1 MVFRRLLSILS
12 LLISVATCKSNATP
26 NNSAVLRADA
36 DSKCHSYNTNYN
48 YNYYNSPLTAGWNK
62 KMEALLHRVLNELRE
77 MREEIKFFK
86 GNKTIGTYKYIN
98 GNWISCCL
106 FISSRK
112 QEIEIISYSPS
123 LENLI
128 SCLIT
133 PCSCESMQIP
143 PDKGKIHILF

>member
-1 MVFRRLLSILS
+1 MVFRFLLSILS
-12 LLISVATCKSNATP
+12 LLSVAKSNETP
-26 NNSAVLRADA
+26 NNSTVRRADA

-48 YNYYNSPLTAGWNK
+48 YNYYNSPLNTRSNK
-62 KMEALLHRVLNELRE
+62 KMEALLHRVLNELSE
-77 MREEIKFFK
+77 MGEEIKFFK

-98 GNWISCCL
+98 SNWITCCL

-128 SCLIT
+128 SCLIE
-133 PCSCESMQIP
+133 PFSCESMQIP
-143 PDKGKIHILF
+143 PDKGKIHI